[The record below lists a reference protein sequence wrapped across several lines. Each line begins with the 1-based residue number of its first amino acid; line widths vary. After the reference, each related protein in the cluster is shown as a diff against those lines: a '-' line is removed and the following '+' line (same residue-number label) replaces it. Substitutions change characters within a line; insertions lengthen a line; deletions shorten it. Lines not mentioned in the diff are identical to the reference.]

1 MESNLKLAA
10 ELFARTLPQK
20 PVDDDPDAAPIKI
33 PWRRYVEIE
42 DAVLE
47 MYRRADAR
55 TMPLDVF
62 EIALSLDCS
71 PIPYRALGPQLYPA
85 LSKYSEDGFTAWHLG
100 NKWAIYYNDRKPFV
114 RQRFTI
120 AHELGHVMLGH
131 REHSALAEHEANH
144 FAAAAL
150 CPLPLLALY
159 DIRRVPEIARI
170 FKISEDCAEKRLR
183 DLIRWEALEEWKRN
197 RDFGNEVRQ
206 RFQLLEPYQTLMFQ
220 EKSSS

>member
-1 MESNLKLAA
+1 METNLKLAA

-42 DAVLE
+42 GAVLK

-85 LSKYSEDGFTAWHLG
+85 LSEYSEDGFSAWRLG
-100 NKWAIYYNDRKPFV
+100 DKWAIYYNDRKPFA

-131 REHSALAEHEANH
+131 REHSALAEKEADH

-159 DIRRVPEIARI
+159 GIRDCDEIVRI
-170 FKISEDCAEKRLR
+170 FRISKEHAVNRLKDLARWSLLED
-183 DLIRWEALEEWKRN
+183 WKRN
-197 RDFGNEVRQ
+197 RDFGNEVRK
-206 RFQLLEPYQTLMFQ
+206 RFQLLEPYQPMLFQ
-220 EKSSS
+220 TGGSG

>member
-1 MESNLKLAA
+1 METNLKLAA

-42 DAVLE
+42 DAVLK

-85 LSKYSEDGFTAWHLG
+85 LSEY
-100 NKWAIYYNDRKPFV
+100 
-114 RQRFTI
+114 
-120 AHELGHVMLGH
+120 
-131 REHSALAEHEANH
+131 
-144 FAAAAL
+144 
-150 CPLPLLALY
+150 
-159 DIRRVPEIARI
+159 
-170 FKISEDCAEKRLR
+170 SEDCAENRLG
-183 DLIRWEALEEWKRN
+183 DLIRWEALEVWKRN

>member
-10 ELFARTLPQK
+10 ELFFRTLPQK
-20 PVDDDPDAAPIKI
+20 PVDDDPDAAPIRI

-42 DAVLE
+42 DSVLK

-85 LSKYSEDGFTAWHLG
+85 LSKCSEDGFTAWHLG
-100 NKWAIYYNDRKPFV
+100 NKWAIYYNDRKPVF
-114 RQRFTI
+114 RRRFTI
-120 AHELGHVMLGH
+120 AHELGHVMLEH
-131 REHSALAEHEANH
+131 KEHSALAEQEANH

-159 DIRRVPEIARI
+159 GIRSVPEIARI
-170 FKISEDCAEKRLR
+170 FKISDDCAEKRLR
-183 DLIRWEALEEWKRN
+183 DLNRWESLEEWKRN
-197 RDFGNEVRQ
+197 RQFGDDVRQ
-206 RFQLLEPYQTLMFQ
+206 RFQLLEPYQPLMFQ
-220 EKSSS
+220 EESSS